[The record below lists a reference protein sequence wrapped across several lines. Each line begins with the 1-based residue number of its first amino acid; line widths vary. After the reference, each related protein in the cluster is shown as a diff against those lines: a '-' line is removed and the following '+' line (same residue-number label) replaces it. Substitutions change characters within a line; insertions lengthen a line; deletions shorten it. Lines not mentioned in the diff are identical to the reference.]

1 MTLGMTN
8 SPAKVLLNPPF
19 RAEHVGSLIRPKP
32 LFDKRCELEEGKCT
46 VDDLKE
52 VENDAVKHV
61 VELQRSLGIRS
72 ITDGEVKKASFYDG
86 VFEKLDGM
94 IFMPARPIN
103 EFKRYLPHI
112 AMLYAAGKPSEAT
125 FYCNGKIRR
134 TKPFYVEEFK
144 AIKSVV
150 SAEEVKN
157 IKINMCPPSWW
168 HHRHGSDLAYDL
180 TVYKSDDEFFDDLG
194 AAYRAEFQELYEL
207 GCRNIQLD
215 DPTFAFFCYEPTV
228 SGMRE
233 SGVDPEKLLDTYIR
247 SINVCTQG
255 RPSDLRV
262 GLHMCRGN
270 YKGLYFCEGGYD
282 RIAEKVFVGLD
293 VDTLY
298 LEFDDER
305 SGSFDPLK
313 YVPLNKTVVLGLVTS
328 KDPKL
333 ENLDDLKRRVDEAA
347 TAMSTNSS
355 RSKETALN
363 QLCISPQ
370 CGFASV
376 WQGNPVTEEEEK
388 KKLALVVEAAKQIW
402 KDSR

>member
-1 MTLGMTN
+1 MSK
-8 SPAKVLLNPPF
+8 SPAKLHPPF
-19 RAEHVGSLIRPKP
+19 RAEHVGSLIRPRP

-46 VDDLKE
+46 VEDLKE

-94 IFMPARPIN
+94 VFMPERPIH
-103 EFKRYLPHI
+103 EFK
-112 AMLYAAGKPSEAT
+112 
-125 FYCNGKIRR
+125 GKIRR

-144 AIKSVV
+144 AIKRVV
-150 SAEEVKN
+150 PPEEVKN

-168 HHRHGSDLAYDL
+168 HHRHGSDLAYDRN
-180 TVYKSDDEFFDDLG
+180 VYSNDDEFFDDLG
-194 AAYRAEFQELYEL
+194 AAYRAEFAELYEL

-215 DPTFAFFCYEPTV
+215 DPTFAFFCYEPTL

-233 SGVDPEKLLDTYIR
+233 AGVDPEKLLDTYIR
-247 SINVCTQG
+247 SINVCTKD
-255 RPSDLRV
+255 RPTDLRI

-270 YKGLYFCEGGYD
+270 YKGLHFCEGGYD
-282 RIAEKVFVGLD
+282 AIAEKVFIGLD

-313 YVPLNKTVVLGLVTS
+313 FVPLNKMVVLGLVTS
-328 KDPKL
+328 KNPKL
-333 ENLDDLKRRVDEAA
+333 ENIEDLKRRVDEAA
-347 TAMSTNSS
+347 TAMSSGNSI
-355 RSKETALN
+355 RSKEVALN
-363 QLCISPQ
+363 QLCLSPQ

-376 WQGNPVTEEEEK
+376 WQGNPVTEEDEK
-388 KKLALVVEAAKQIW
+388 KKLALIVETAKQIW
-402 KDSR
+402 GSDSD